1 MTPSSGPGPRRR
13 FVMVA
18 LGSAGDVLPFVA
30 VGQALLARGCAVV
43 IGSNPRVE
51 SLVRSAGLDFVALGS
66 LQDADRTET
75 HPRLWH
81 PVDGFGV
88 LWRYLV
94 IPALQRSFDWVTGEV
109 SQAAAAGER
118 VTVVAS
124 PLAVGARV
132 ARECEAF
139 DLVSVSLAPM
149 NMAGV
154 DDPMFIGP
162 WKLPSWWP
170 GVWRSALWRGLERYK
185 LAPLMQE
192 RFLPWREAKG
202 LPPLNE
208 SVFGTWLRSPDRHQA
223 WFPDWFAAVDSAWP
237 GTSQFDFPLI
247 CDPELPTALQPEDA
261 DWLASGR
268 PVVVVYPGSGR
279 VNARGMVNAATEAA
293 RRAGLR
299 SLVVSRSPSDLG
311 NAGADVRHVP
321 RARFDV
327 WLPRAAAIVHH
338 GGIGTVA
345 QALHAGCRQLIWP
358 SSFDQHENAWHVE
371 RLQQGTMVAGLRLR
385 RWQRALD
392 TVLCDSRRQLGN
404 DGRERIAQALIQP

>member
-1 MTPSSGPGPRRR
+1 
-13 FVMVA
+13 MVA

-30 VGQALLARGCAVV
+30 VGQALRARDYSVS

-51 SLVRSAGLDFVALGS
+51 SLVRAAGLDFVPIGS
-66 LQDADRTET
+66 LEDADRTEL

-88 LWRYLV
+88 LWRHLV
-94 IPALQRSFDWVTGEV
+94 VPALQPSFSWVIAEA
-109 SQAAAAGER
+109 SRAAAAAEHL
-118 VTVVAS
+118 TVVAS

-132 ARECEAF
+132 ARECVSFE
-139 DLVSVSLAPM
+139 LVSVSLAPM
-149 NMAGV
+149 NMAGL

-170 GVWRSALWRGLERYK
+170 GRWRSVLWRGLEQYK

-192 RFLPWREAKG
+192 RFLPWREAQG
-202 LPPLNE
+202 LSPLNE

-223 WFPDWFAAVDSAWP
+223 WFPEWFAAVDSAWP

-247 CDPELPTALQPEDA
+247 GDPELSTALHPEDA
-261 DWLASGR
+261 DWLASGP

-279 VNARGMVNAATEAA
+279 INASGMVSAATDAV

-299 SLVVSRSPSDLG
+299 TLVVSRNSGDPG
-311 NAGADVRHVP
+311 PGGADVRHVA
-321 RARFDV
+321 RARFDL

-345 QALHAGCRQLIWP
+345 QALRAGCRQLIWP
-358 SSFDQHENAWHVE
+358 SSFDQHENAWHVGQ
-371 RLQQGTMVAGLRLR
+371 LLQGTTVSGLQPR
-385 RWQRALD
+385 RWRRALS
-392 TVLCDSRRQLGN
+392 TVLSERRTPLGG
-404 DGRERIAQALIQP
+404 DGRETIAQALVRD